1 MTLFELA
8 IKNIKHNIKS
18 YGLYIGST
26 IFSIMI
32 YFTFVTLKFNEEI
45 SALSEVSKRIS
56 GIMNASSFVL
66 MFFVAIFIAYS
77 NSFFMK
83 KRKKE
88 IALYSL
94 MGVRKRSI
102 GWMLFFEN
110 MVIGFIALVA
120 GIVLGFL
127 LSQLLLSLL
136 LKLMGM
142 NIVLDFA
149 FSMNAIVNTI
159 QVFLIIFFVASLL
172 GYRIIYRF
180 KLIDLFYADKK
191 GEELPKART
200 IAALFGIIT
209 LAGAYWLALQDLGTS
224 EVWRLLGIALPL
236 VVIALTILGSY
247 FIFNS
252 VLIYSLR
259 VMKRRKT
266 WAWKD
271 LNLLSISQMLY
282 RIRGNARTLTIIA
295 ILSATTITAGGAVF
309 GLYYN
314 VEKNVQ
320 QYTPFT
326 FMWEG
331 EKQSIDASVV
341 KYYEKIHSKTVRV
354 LHDGNEREYRLLD
367 YSTFSKLARQLGR
380 DDIGEAPDEGYV
392 WLVDA
397 FYDERIS
404 SQVNSVHLDQEI
416 YDVSKLYELPVF
428 NVMTM
433 GGTALILADQQYAQI
448 VTEEGVYQAVQVKDY
463 KNQALL
469 SEQLSAKTANFSS
482 AVEDYRE
489 SIEATGS
496 MLFVGSFLG
505 LVFLVATGS
514 IIFFKT
520 MTEAEEDKSKYVV
533 LHKIGV
539 SKKEMK
545 RSIRY
550 QVGIIFV
557 APLLLGLLHGGVAL
571 VAFSNLLLM
580 NLWIPI
586 VFWMLG
592 YTVIYIIYYFASVR
606 GVSKTTLNTLGG
618 N

>member
-8 IKNIKHNIKS
+8 FKNIKRNVKS

-32 YFTFVTLKFNEEI
+32 YFTFVTLKYNEEI
-45 SALSEVSKRIS
+45 SALSEASKRIS
-56 GIMNASSFVL
+56 SIMNASSFVL

-77 NSFFMK
+77 NTFFMK

-120 GIVLGFL
+120 GVVLGFL
-127 LSQLLLSLL
+127 LSQLLLKLL

-142 NIVLDFA
+142 NVVLDFA
-149 FSMNAIVNTI
+149 FSMSAVVNTI
-159 QVFLIIFFVASLL
+159 QVFLIIFFIAALL
-172 GYRIIYRF
+172 GYRLIYRF
-180 KLIDLFYADKK
+180 KLIDLFHADQK
-191 GEELPKART
+191 GEELPKAR
-200 IAALFGIIT
+200 ILAALFGVIT
-209 LAGAYWLALQDLGTS
+209 LGGAYWLALQDVGTS
-224 EVWRLLGIALPL
+224 EAWRLLGIVLPL

-247 FIFNS
+247 FTFNS
-252 VLIYSLR
+252 VLIYFLH
-259 VMKRRKT
+259 VMKQRKS
-266 WAWKD
+266 WAWKG
-271 LNLLSISQMLY
+271 LNLLSVSQLLY
-282 RIRGNARTLTIIA
+282 RIRANARTLTIIA

-314 VEKNVQ
+314 AEKNVQ

-331 EKQSIDASVV
+331 EQQPIDSSIVE
-341 KYYEKIHSKTVRV
+341 YYETFDSKTVRV
-354 LHDGNEREYRLLD
+354 AQDDIEREYSLLN
-367 YSTFSKLARQLGR
+367 YSTFSKLARELGW
-380 DDIGEAPDEGYV
+380 DNVGKPPVEGQI
-392 WLVDA
+392 WLIDA

-404 SQVNSVHLDQEI
+404 KKVDSVYLANEI
-416 YDVSKLYELPVF
+416 YYVSKLYEMPVF

-433 GGTALILADQQYAQI
+433 GGSTLVLTDQHYAQI
-448 VTEEGVYQAVQVKDY
+448 DEEERAFQAVQVKDY
-463 KNQALL
+463 KNQIAL
-469 SEQLSAKTANFSS
+469 SEQLSATTVNFSS
-482 AVEDYRE
+482 AVEDYKD

-520 MTEAEEDKSKYVV
+520 MTEAEEDKSKYTV
-533 LHKIGV
+533 LYKMGV

-545 RSIRY
+545 RSIRH
-550 QVGIIFV
+550 QIGMIFV

-571 VAFSNLLLM
+571 MAFSKLLQM
-580 NLWIPI
+580 NLWAPI
-586 VFWMLG
+586 LLWMLG
-592 YTVIYIIYYFASVR
+592 FTLIYTIYYFVTVRSVKQT
-606 GVSKTTLNTLGG
+606 VLNQL
-618 N
+618 